1 MKNWC
6 KKFVPKSRLWK
17 LQQSDI
23 CDKFCETFTGEI
35 YDTSG
40 EQVDNIWSKLK

>member
-17 LQQSDI
+17 LQQSDL
-23 CDKFCETFTGEI
+23 CDTFCETFTGEI

-40 EQVDNIWSKLK
+40 EQVANIWSKLK